1 MILPSGLLVSFLH
14 ETGWWHGQ
22 CFPYL
27 QSLSQAHHM
36 NFLVVDDNRL
46 LNRFLTTY
54 LRSKGH
60 SCSSLTDSS
69 KVLSW
74 LDLNPCDAIILD
86 IGMPK
91 IDGISLISMIRE
103 KFAVLPIVMFT
114 GLGYDEEAMQAA
126 RKAGANGYVSKG
138 LGPSEIYSALMRVLS
153 QMQAA
158 ASAPEK
164 TGQAA

>member
-1 MILPSGLLVSFLH
+1 
-14 ETGWWHGQ
+14 
-22 CFPYL
+22 
-27 QSLSQAHHM
+27 M

-60 SCSSLTDSS
+60 GCSSLTDPT
-69 KVLSW
+69 KALSW

-91 IDGISLISMIRE
+91 IDGLSLISMIRE
-103 KFAVLPIVMFT
+103 KFSLVPIVMFT

-138 LGPSEIYSALMRVLS
+138 LGPSEIYSALMRVLN
-153 QMQAA
+153 QAPKAAEQAA
-158 ASAPEK
+158 
-164 TGQAA
+164 

>member
-1 MILPSGLLVSFLH
+1 
-14 ETGWWHGQ
+14 
-22 CFPYL
+22 
-27 QSLSQAHHM
+27 M

-60 SCSSLTDSS
+60 GCSSLTDPT
-69 KVLSW
+69 KALSW

-91 IDGISLISMIRE
+91 IDGLSLISMIRE
-103 KFAVLPIVMFT
+103 KFSIVPIVMFT

-138 LGPSEIYSALMRVLS
+138 LGPSEIYSALMRVLN
-153 QMQAA
+153 QAPKAAEQAA
-158 ASAPEK
+158 
-164 TGQAA
+164 

>member
-1 MILPSGLLVSFLH
+1 
-14 ETGWWHGQ
+14 
-22 CFPYL
+22 
-27 QSLSQAHHM
+27 M

-46 LNRFLTTY
+46 LSRFLTTY

-60 SCSSLTDSS
+60 SCSSLTDPT
-69 KVLSW
+69 KAVSW

-91 IDGISLISMIRE
+91 IDGLSLISMIRE
-103 KFAVLPIVMFT
+103 RFATVPIVMFT

-138 LGPSEIYSALMRVLS
+138 LGPSEIYSALMRVLT
-153 QMQAA
+153 QAPKA
-158 ASAPEK
+158 AD
-164 TGQAA
+164 TAA

>member
-1 MILPSGLLVSFLH
+1 
-14 ETGWWHGQ
+14 
-22 CFPYL
+22 
-27 QSLSQAHHM
+27 M

-60 SCSSLTDSS
+60 TASSLTDGS
-69 KVLSW
+69 KVEAW
-74 LDLNPCDAIILD
+74 LELNPCDAIILD

-91 IDGISLISMIRE
+91 IDGLTLISMIRV
-103 KFAVLPIVMFT
+103 KYADLPIVMFT
-114 GLGYDEEAMQAA
+114 GLGYDEEAMQVA

-153 QMQAA
+153 QHAA
-158 ASAPEK
+158 MAKAN
-164 TGQAA
+164 

>member
-1 MILPSGLLVSFLH
+1 
-14 ETGWWHGQ
+14 
-22 CFPYL
+22 
-27 QSLSQAHHM
+27 M

-60 SCSSLTDSS
+60 SCSSLTDPT
-69 KVLSW
+69 KAVSW

-91 IDGISLISMIRE
+91 IDGLSLISMIRE
-103 KFAVLPIVMFT
+103 RFATVPIVMFT

-138 LGPSEIYSALMRVLS
+138 LGPSEIYSALMRVLT
-153 QMQAA
+153 QAPKA
-158 ASAPEK
+158 AD
-164 TGQAA
+164 TAA

>member
-1 MILPSGLLVSFLH
+1 
-14 ETGWWHGQ
+14 
-22 CFPYL
+22 
-27 QSLSQAHHM
+27 M

-60 SCSSLTDSS
+60 GCSSLTDPS
-69 KVLSW
+69 KVVSW

-91 IDGISLISMIRE
+91 IDGLSLISMIRE
-103 KFAVLPIVMFT
+103 KFATVPIVMFT

-138 LGPSEIYSALMRVLS
+138 LGPSEIYSALMRVLN
-153 QMQAA
+153 QTPKAA
-158 ASAPEK
+158 E
-164 TGQAA
+164 TAA

>member
-1 MILPSGLLVSFLH
+1 
-14 ETGWWHGQ
+14 
-22 CFPYL
+22 
-27 QSLSQAHHM
+27 M

-60 SCSSLTDSS
+60 SCSSLTDPT
-69 KVLSW
+69 KAVSW

-91 IDGISLISMIRE
+91 IDGLSLISMIRE
-103 KFAVLPIVMFT
+103 KFASVPIVMFT

-138 LGPSEIYSALMRVLS
+138 LGPSEIYSALMRVLT
-153 QMQAA
+153 QAPKA
-158 ASAPEK
+158 AD
-164 TGQAA
+164 TAA

>member
-1 MILPSGLLVSFLH
+1 
-14 ETGWWHGQ
+14 
-22 CFPYL
+22 
-27 QSLSQAHHM
+27 M

-74 LDLNPCDAIILD
+74 LDLNPCDAVILD

-103 KFAVLPIVMFT
+103 KFAILPIVMFT

-138 LGPSEIYSALMRVLS
+138 LGPSEIYSALMRVLT
-153 QMQAA
+153 QMQSSTTSG
-158 ASAPEK
+158 SAPEK
-164 TGQAA
+164 SGQAA

>member
-1 MILPSGLLVSFLH
+1 
-14 ETGWWHGQ
+14 
-22 CFPYL
+22 
-27 QSLSQAHHM
+27 M

-46 LNRFLTTY
+46 LNRFLTTF
-54 LRSKGH
+54 LRGKGH
-60 SCSSLTDSS
+60 TCSSLSDSS
-69 KVLSW
+69 KVVSW

-91 IDGISLISMIRE
+91 IDGIALTALIRE
-103 KFAVLPIVMFT
+103 KHAALPIVMFT

-153 QMQAA
+153 QTAVPA
-158 ASAPEK
+158 
-164 TGQAA
+164 GQAA

>member
-1 MILPSGLLVSFLH
+1 
-14 ETGWWHGQ
+14 
-22 CFPYL
+22 
-27 QSLSQAHHM
+27 M

-60 SCSSLTDSS
+60 GCSSLADSS
-69 KVLSW
+69 KVLDW
-74 LDLNPCDAIILD
+74 LAKNPCDAVILD

-91 IDGISLISMIRE
+91 IDGISLISMIRDRHS
-103 KFAVLPIVMFT
+103 ALPIVMFT

-153 QMQAA
+153 HPQVAAQAETAA
-158 ASAPEK
+158 A
-164 TGQAA
+164 

>member
-1 MILPSGLLVSFLH
+1 
-14 ETGWWHGQ
+14 
-22 CFPYL
+22 
-27 QSLSQAHHM
+27 M

-60 SCSSLTDSS
+60 GCSSLTDPT
-69 KVLSW
+69 KALSW

-91 IDGISLISMIRE
+91 IDGLSLISMIRE
-103 KFAVLPIVMFT
+103 KFSLVPIVMFT

-138 LGPSEIYSALMRVLS
+138 LGPSEIYSALMRVLN
-153 QMQAA
+153 QTPKAAEQAA
-158 ASAPEK
+158 
-164 TGQAA
+164 